1 MEYGVTSQSLMMYF
15 KADPAKS
22 PPGETRPPVHDKN
35 ASDPIEL
42 RRPWLGDITAPFPLQ
57 VPRTRE

>member
-42 RRPWLGDITAPFPLQ
+42 RRP
-57 VPRTRE
+57 